1 MSRNGV
7 SNTTQERVDREGSP
21 QNEYPY
27 QKVIQLQGGIKIV
40 YGDEKDK
47 QFVRLLTPS
56 GSGFEIYPD
65 GKIQHV
71 VVGDSKTYHKG
82 GVSFTIDENNDVKI
96 HGHNKLVVAGGAH
109 IEVAGD
115 AGIAV
120 GGNTALVGMGDMG
133 IDVKSMYLGV
143 RGDFALKVEGS
154 TLLDTQGRTTINSG
168 QIARLTAPR
177 FVQDAVVDLGGE
189 GGQLLHRKG
198 DIDSD
203 GDAAVTSASRVRAI

>member
-1 MSRNGV
+1 MRNGV

-27 QKVIQLQGGIKIV
+27 QKVIQLQGGIKV
-40 YGDEKDK
+40 VWGDEKDK
-47 QFVRLLTPS
+47 QFLRVLTPS

-65 GKIQHV
+65 GKVQHII
-71 VVGDSKTYHKG
+71 VGDSKTYHKG

-120 GGNTALVGMGDMG
+120 GGNTVVHGMGDLG
-133 IDVKSMYLGV
+133 INVKNAYFGV
-143 RGDFALKVEGS
+143 RGDLAMKVEGN
-154 TLLDTQGRTTINSG
+154 TLIDT
-168 QIARLTAPR
+168 
-177 FVQDAVVDLGGE
+177 
-189 GGQLLHRKG
+189 KG
-198 DIDSD
+198 KTDIVSD
-203 GDAAVTSASRVRAI
+203 GNASLLSNSSLDLKSAKKTAIKGSKIALNSSGDSNAGTQISSNRPATS